1 MYLSIQLVLS
11 RKKRTLSNTPIM
23 SLSKEYESLL
33 KTYSD
38 KIEHS
43 SLRQDAVE
51 YQELVTKTIEKLLS
65 LKNCIYGDLALFSSN
80 ETVDDIS
87 TNSLKLL
94 SIDFY
99 LALLF
104 SRKQVGQLDDPMTKK
119 KMKLKFL
126 EKTIQLFMQFL
137 VTLHDYEILDSF
149 LSKKVDSLDDTYSPS
164 LQDLYQQPAHVEDLS
179 GAQIRRQQKIEMF
192 RQSKTINEK
201 LAFIESKYKS
211 NEISNDDDEQLRKL
225 YLKRLQSHSYEAYNE
240 VEQIL
245 YEIELLR
252 NFTKSGGDSLT
263 HQPELQ
269 LEKNSDGGKDS
280 SGYTEKLELLNK
292 PLLSKQGKVLRNFT
306 LVDKRTQLQN
316 KVRGYGQYGP
326 TMSVEEFLEKEW
338 EENRILQGGEEI
350 PDEFANEDDLDWQDR
365 ETYKARQ
372 WDEFKES
379 VPKGSGNT
387 MNRG

>member
-1 MYLSIQLVLS
+1 
-11 RKKRTLSNTPIM
+11 M
-23 SLSKEYESLL
+23 SLSQEYESLL

-51 YQELVTKTIEKLLS
+51 YQDLVTKTIEKLLS
-65 LKNCIYGDLALFSSN
+65 LKNSIYGDLALFSSN
-80 ETVDDIS
+80 ETVEDVS

-104 SRKQVGQLDDPMTKK
+104 SRKQMSQLNDPMAKK

-137 VTLHDYEILDSF
+137 ITLQDYEILDSF
-149 LSKKVDSLDDTYSPS
+149 LSKKVDSLEDTYNPS
-164 LQDLYQQPAHVEDLS
+164 LQDLYQQPTHGEDLS
-179 GAQIRRQQKIEMF
+179 GAQMRRQQKIEMF
-192 RQSKTINEK
+192 RQSKAINEK

-211 NEISNDDDEQLRKL
+211 IEISSDDDEQLRKL
-225 YLKRLQSHSYEAYNE
+225 YMKRLQSHSYQAFNE
-240 VEQIL
+240 MEQIL
-245 YEIELLR
+245 YEVELLR
-252 NFTKSGGDSLT
+252 NFTKSGGDPST
-263 HQPELQ
+263 QQPEPP
-269 LEKNSDGGKDS
+269 LEKDSDSGKDS

-338 EENRILQGGEEI
+338 EENRVLQGGEGVSNEL
-350 PDEFANEDDLDWQDR
+350 ANEDDLDWQDK

-379 VPKGSGNT
+379 VPRGSGNT

>member
-1 MYLSIQLVLS
+1 
-11 RKKRTLSNTPIM
+11 M
-23 SLSKEYESLL
+23 SLSQEYESLL
-33 KTYSD
+33 RTYRD

-43 SLRQDAVE
+43 SLRQDTTE
-51 YQELVTKTIEKLLS
+51 YQSLVTKTIEKLLS
-65 LKNCIYGDLALFSSN
+65 LKNSIYGDLALFSSN

-87 TNSLKLL
+87 TKSLKLL

-104 SRKQVGQLDDPMTKK
+104 SRKQMVQLNDPLARQ

-126 EKTIQLFMQFL
+126 EKTVQLFMQFL
-137 VTLHDYEILDSF
+137 TTLQDYEILDPF
-149 LSKKVDSLDDTYSPS
+149 LSKKIDSLEDTYNPS
-164 LQDLYQQPAHVEDLS
+164 LQELYQQPAHGEDLS
-179 GAQIRRQQKIEMF
+179 GAQKRRQQKIEMF

-201 LAFIESKYKS
+201 LEFIESKYKS
-211 NEISNDDDEQLRKL
+211 NEISSDDDEQMRKL
-225 YLKRLQSHSYEAYNE
+225 YIKRLQSHSYQAFNE
-240 VEQIL
+240 MEQIL
-245 YEIELLR
+245 YELELLR
-252 NFTKSGGDSLT
+252 NFTKSGGDPT
-263 HQPELQ
+263 AQQ
-269 LEKNSDGGKDS
+269 LEPPSERNSDSGKDS

-326 TMSVEEFLEKEW
+326 TMSVEELLQKEF
-338 EENRILQGGEEI
+338 EENRVLQGGEEASN
-350 PDEFANEDDLDWQDR
+350 ENVNEDDLNWQDQ

-379 VPKGSGNT
+379 VARGSGNT

>member
-1 MYLSIQLVLS
+1 MSITQ
-11 RKKRTLSNTPIM
+11 
-23 SLSKEYESLL
+23 EYESLL
-33 KTYSD
+33 RTYND

-51 YQELVTKTIEKLLS
+51 YQDLITKTIEKLLS
-65 LKNCIYGDLALFSSN
+65 LKNSIYGELALFSNN
-80 ETVDDIS
+80 ETVDDVS

-104 SRKQVGQLDDPMTKK
+104 SRKQVSQLSDAMIKK

-126 EKTIQLFMQFL
+126 EKAIQLFMQFL
-137 VTLHDYEILDSF
+137 ITLQDYGILDAF
-149 LSKKVDSLDDTYSPS
+149 LSKKIDSLENSYNPS
-164 LQDLYQQPAHVEDLS
+164 LQDLYQQPAHGEDLS
-179 GAQIRRQQKIEMF
+179 GAQMRRQQKIELF
-192 RQSKTINEK
+192 SQSKAINEK
-201 LAFIESKYKS
+201 LKFIESKYKS
-211 NEISNDDDEQLRKL
+211 NEISSDDDEQLRKL
-225 YLKRLQSHSYEAYNE
+225 YINRLQSHSYQAFSEM
-240 VEQIL
+240 EQIL
-245 YEIELLR
+245 YEVELLR
-252 NFTKSGGDSLT
+252 NFTKMGGD
-263 HQPELQ
+263 PEIEQQGPPL
-269 LEKNSDGGKDS
+269 KKDSDNGTDS
-280 SGYTEKLELLNK
+280 SGYTEKLEFLNK

-326 TMSVEEFLEKEW
+326 TMSVEEFLQKEW
-338 EENRILQGGEEI
+338 EENRVLQGGEEVSNE
-350 PDEFANEDDLDWQDR
+350 PANEDDLDWQDK

-379 VPKGSGNT
+379 VPRGSGNT

>member
-1 MYLSIQLVLS
+1 
-11 RKKRTLSNTPIM
+11 M

-104 SRKQVGQLDDPMTKK
+104 SRKQVGQLNDPMTKK

-137 VTLHDYEILDSF
+137 VTLYDYEILDSF
-149 LSKKVDSLDDTYSPS
+149 LSKKVDSLDDTYNPS
-164 LQDLYQQPAHVEDLS
+164 LQDLYQQPAHGEDLS

-252 NFTKSGGDSLT
+252 NFTKSGGDSLIQ
-263 HQPELQ
+263 QPELQ

-338 EENRILQGGEEI
+338 KENRVLQGGEEI
-350 PDEFANEDDLDWQDR
+350 PNEFANEDDLDWQDR